1 MNPLIR
7 AVVFDLDGL
16 LLNTEELYLH
26 VGRTLL
32 ARRGHEFSPELRQGM
47 MGRPARAA
55 LQLMIERCGLC
66 ESPSELEA
74 EAERLVPDWL
84 ERNLAPMPGAAE
96 LLDALERAA
105 LPKALATSSSRR
117 FAKRVLGRFG
127 WEPRFAFLLTAEDV
141 THGKPHPE
149 IYLKAAQM
157 LGVPVTAM
165 AVLEDSAHGCRAAA
179 AAGAVVVAVPSVAG
193 AVDGMAGV
201 SLCVPSLADAR
212 IYELLGLLAE

>member
-1 MNPLIR
+1 MKPLIR

-16 LLNTEELYLH
+16 LLNTEELYYY

-32 ARRGHEFSPELRQGM
+32 ARRGLEFSPGLRQAM
-47 MGRPARAA
+47 MGRPARTA
-55 LQLMIERCGLC
+55 LQLMIERCGLD
-66 ESPSELEA
+66 EPLSQLEA

-84 ERNLAPMPGAAE
+84 ERNLAPMPGAPE

-117 FAKRVLGRFG
+117 FVQRVLGRFA

-141 THGKPHPE
+141 TNGKPHPE

-157 LGVPVTAM
+157 LGVPTTAM
-165 AVLEDSAHGCRAAA
+165 AVLEDSAHGCRAAV

-193 AVDGMAGV
+193 AIDGIEGV
-201 SLCVPSLADAR
+201 NLCVPSLADAR
-212 IYELLGLLAE
+212 IYRLLGLPIE

>member
-16 LLNTEELYLH
+16 LLNTEELYHH

-32 ARRGHEFSPELRQGM
+32 ARRGLEFSPELRRDM

-66 ESPSELEA
+66 ESPSQLEA
-74 EAERLVPDWL
+74 EAECLVPDWL
-84 ERNLAPMPGAAE
+84 ERNLAPMPGAPE

-117 FAKRVLGRFG
+117 FAQRALGRFG

-141 THGKPHPE
+141 TRGKPHPE

-157 LGVPVTAM
+157 LGVPATAM
-165 AVLEDSAHGCRAAA
+165 AVLEDSPHGCRAAA
-179 AAGAVVVAVPSVAG
+179 AAGAVLLAVPSVAG
-193 AVDGMAGV
+193 TIDGIAGV
-201 SLCVPSLADAR
+201 NLCVPSLADIR
-212 IYELLGLLAE
+212 VYKLLGLPVE